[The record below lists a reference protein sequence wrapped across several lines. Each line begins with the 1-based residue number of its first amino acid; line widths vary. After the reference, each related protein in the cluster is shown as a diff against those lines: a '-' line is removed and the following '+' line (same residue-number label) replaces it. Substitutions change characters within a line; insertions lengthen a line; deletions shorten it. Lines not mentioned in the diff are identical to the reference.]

1 MYVLEKLWREGLS
14 PSERF
19 VRRGSEYQRLMQ
31 TLCQEE
37 DALSKELNEDGKAV
51 LERYIKAQQDV
62 IICSEQETFI
72 NAFRLGAQMVLDIVG
87 SYRGCFYELTEEA
100 D

>member
-31 TLCQEE
+31 QLCQEE

-72 NAFRLGAQMVLDIVG
+72 NAFR
-87 SYRGCFYELTEEA
+87 
-100 D
+100 